1 MRSSVLFHISYY
13 RERSRRSQRMYVA
26 ARKWS
31 QWRTN
36 VLQDYEYLSPIIK
49 EIEAAAKERADLESM
64 KVQRK

>member
-1 MRSSVLFHISYY
+1 MLQLQ
-13 RERSRRSQRMYVA
+13 ERSDRS
-26 ARKWS
+26 
-31 QWRTN
+31 TN

>member
-1 MRSSVLFHISYY
+1 
-13 RERSRRSQRMYVA
+13 MYVA